1 MILKPILTVYCIVIL
16 GIRYFNMG
24 NEASKVAVS
33 RKSVPAEAT
42 VKLENSEKL
51 YKFRNPTLVR
61 SQRSG
66 WIIAWKY
73 AKRETFDCKKRRSV
87 GAVFGM

>member
-1 MILKPILTVYCIVIL
+1 MLLKSITIVNCIVIL

-24 NEASKVAVS
+24 NEVSNVAVS
-33 RKSVPAEAT
+33 RKSVSAEAT
-42 VKLENSEKL
+42 GKPESDEKL

-66 WIIAWKY
+66 WIIAWNY
-73 AKRETFDCKKRRSV
+73 ATYKCRKSTSARTPSREKN
-87 GAVFGM
+87 